1 MNKVDLE
8 RRCSVNVTLAYVEE
22 ENLSFPNKSQSYELL
37 ISTSNA
43 LLLSYSRLVKIIK
56 RLNDILTSLLYFLF
70 LLPGY
75 LSKFTFFSEAIVV

>member
-22 ENLSFPNKSQSYELL
+22 ENLSFPNKSQSYDLL

-43 LLLSYSRLVKIIK
+43 L
-56 RLNDILTSLLYFLF
+56 
-70 LLPGY
+70 P
-75 LSKFTFFSEAIVV
+75 